1 MQKGE
6 HGESPFSAIPTQVRA
21 RANDRWYWANCA
33 WDMLGVPAALHSDAE
48 IEAWYGNRLSPDY
61 RGRTAEEIREI
72 FGHFGLDK
80 MCLHMEGPS

>member
-1 MQKGE
+1 
-6 HGESPFSAIPTQVRA
+6 
-21 RANDRWYWANCA
+21 
-33 WDMLGVPAALHSDAE
+33 MLGVPAALHSAE

-80 MCLHMEGPS
+80 MCLHMEGPCVDQGVSESPGGGLVLMGSN